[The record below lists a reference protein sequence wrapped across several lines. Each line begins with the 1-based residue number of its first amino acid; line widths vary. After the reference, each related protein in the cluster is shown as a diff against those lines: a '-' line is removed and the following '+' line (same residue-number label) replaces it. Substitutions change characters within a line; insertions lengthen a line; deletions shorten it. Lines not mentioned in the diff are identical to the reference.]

1 MQAYE
6 DELQFMRDQLEWIEA
21 RCNRIAAK
29 LELARRS
36 QNEEPFGGN
45 DTPPKVLEARV
56 KSYGQMER
64 ALYRRNRSRVKAT
77 TASGRRLAWLEVSES
92 CGLRDFERVVLLLAA
107 APCFFRIRRTSSPIS
122 CLRDPS
128 RLANGSSRRS
138 ALGSGASARAKAT
151 RCCCPPDS

>member
-92 CGLRDFERVVLLLAA
+92 CGLRDFERVSYSWRRLPASRCA
-107 APCFFRIRRTSSPIS
+107 WRISTV
-122 CLRDPS
+122 
-128 RLANGSSRRS
+128 GSTPM
-138 ALGSGASARAKAT
+138 ASA
-151 RCCCPPDS
+151 DL